1 MFKYIKTNQN
11 AVAPTKTH
19 KTDSGFD
26 LTLIRVHKRYG
37 DVTLYDTGIQI
48 QPPDGHYFDLV
59 PRSSIIKTGYML
71 ANSVG
76 IIDQDYQGNIFVP
89 LIKVDKTKPDI
100 ELPCRLVQLILRKV
114 IIVGGKEV
122 RSWDEE
128 TDRNTG
134 GFGSSNN

>member
-1 MFKYIKTNQN
+1 MFKYIKTHPN
-11 AVAPTKTH
+11 AIAPTKSH

-26 LTLIRVHKRYG
+26 LTLISVYKKYNN
-37 DVTLYDTGIQI
+37 VTLYDTGIKI
-48 QPPDGHYFDLV
+48 QPPDGYYFDLV

-76 IIDQDYQGNIFVP
+76 IIDQDYQGNIYVP
-89 LIKVDKTKPDI
+89 LIKIDKSKPDI

-114 IIVGGKEV
+114 IDVTGKEV
-122 RSWDEE
+122 RDFDEE

-134 GFGSSNN
+134 GFGSSN